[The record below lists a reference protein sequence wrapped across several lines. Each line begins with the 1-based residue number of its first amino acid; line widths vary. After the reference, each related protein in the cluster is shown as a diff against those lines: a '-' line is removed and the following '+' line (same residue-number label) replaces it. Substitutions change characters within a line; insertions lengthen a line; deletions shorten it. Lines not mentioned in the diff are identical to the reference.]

1 MKNLDL
7 VGISNDSSRFGN
19 NVNPQLDFKVNTKT
33 NWYFRY
39 SMNSVVPSIESRK
52 YNLLKLILRF
62 YLFIPFRQLL
72 VTVFKYWV
80 FLQKFIVYRELL
92 KQLLLIHS

>member
-33 NWYFRY
+33 N
-39 SMNSVVPSIESRK
+39 
-52 YNLLKLILRF
+52 
-62 YLFIPFRQLL
+62 
-72 VTVFKYWV
+72 
-80 FLQKFIVYRELL
+80 
-92 KQLLLIHS
+92 